1 MVLLAH
7 TLTGAVIGLKIKSP
21 LIVIILCF
29 VSHFILDRLPHT
41 NLSIP
46 KKIDPFQIIGTFPDV
61 LPSICLY
68 LVFLYVYP
76 THWINITLGVAFAI
90 LVDIMS
96 LFRLLPRIDKYLKW
110 LYNLHDKIQGRT
122 SLLPG
127 LFIQVVY
134 ITFLVVI
141 LYFVK

>member
-7 TLTGAVIGLKIKSP
+7 TLTGAVIGLKIKNT
-21 LIVIILCF
+21 LIVIILSF
-29 VSHFILDRLPHT
+29 ISHFILDSLPHI
-41 NLSIP
+41 NLPIP
-46 KKIDPFQIIGTFPDV
+46 KKIDPVKFLRTLPDV

-68 LVFLYVYP
+68 LVFLYIYP

-96 LFRLLPRIDKYLKW
+96 LFRLFSKIDKYLKW
-110 LYNLHDKIQGRT
+110 LDNLHDKIQGKA
-122 SLLPG
+122 SFIPG
-127 LFIQVVY
+127 LFVQVIYV
-134 ITFLVVI
+134 TFLLVI